1 MELTMQM
8 LPMLILA
15 ALLCGVIAESALTT
29 GSYGLPG
36 DMAVTLVGSLAAG
49 ALFWTVINNTAAAM
63 LAMFLIGCAGA
74 ALAIAVQRT
83 FRRSPRL
90 EA

>member
-1 MELTMQM
+1 M

-15 ALLCGVIAESALTT
+15 ALLCGVIAESAVTT
-29 GSYGLPG
+29 GSCGLPG

-49 ALFWTVINNTAAAM
+49 ALFWTVTSDTAAAM

-74 ALAIAVQRT
+74 ALAITVQRSL
-83 FRRSPRL
+83 RRPPPGL
-90 EA
+90 GV